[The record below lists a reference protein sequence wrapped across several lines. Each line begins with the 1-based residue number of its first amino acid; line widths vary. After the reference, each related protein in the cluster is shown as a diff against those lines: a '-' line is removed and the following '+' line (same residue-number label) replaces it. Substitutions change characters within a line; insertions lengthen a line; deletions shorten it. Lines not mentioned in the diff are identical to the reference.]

1 MKNILAENLLRFGV
15 KNLTESQRKSLM
27 EQNPDE
33 LDIAQPGEEANPLP
47 DTPKSPEKLIGPKQ
61 VLTGNYKDFLLS
73 LPNYDQFLK
82 VGRKGN
88 MLIDY
93 AYFAKS
99 YAAYL
104 GADKNGS
111 FFSLQSLDTILGKRI
126 LRFVPGIFDNYP
138 SGQPFSDEHKKQ
150 QLVQYLP
157 GNSFDSL
164 VQKEIIPNVAI
175 KSFYNGETLR
185 LTNRKKVTT
194 DWSGNP
200 NNPVSTENQP
210 NGDGSVPGGT
220 SQTYDSYWG
229 DEGEKRPANILV
241 PMQGPRGNTSS
252 REPSA
257 IPKSPGISMK
267 CNFGTRIRMWKAQK
281 EGWGSNWEELVS
293 KLPQTF
299 DGFVAGPVTNYY
311 SGKQV
316 SS

>member
-82 VGRKGN
+82 VGSEGE
-88 MLIDY
+88 MLIDN

-104 GADKNGS
+104 GADKNGY
-111 FFSLQSLDTILGKRI
+111 LQSLDTILGKRI
-126 LRFVPGIFDNYP
+126 LRFKPGIFDNFP
-138 SGQPFSDEHKKQ
+138 SGQPFSDDHKKQ

-175 KSFYNGETLR
+175 KSFYDGETLR
-185 LTNRKKVTT
+185 LINRKKVTT
-194 DWSGNP
+194 DWSGDP

-220 SQTYDSYWG
+220 SKTYDSYWG
-229 DEGEKRPANILV
+229 DEGEKRHAFANVIV
-241 PMQGPRGNTSS
+241 PMEGPRGNTSS
-252 REPSA
+252 RESLA
-257 IPKSPGISMK
+257 IPKSPGISM
-267 CNFGTRIRMWKAQK
+267 NSNIGTRIRMWKAQK
-281 EGWGSNWEELVS
+281 EGWGSNWELLVN

-299 DGFVAGPVTNYY
+299 DGFVAGPLTNTF